1 MDKTQIREFLC
12 NRKDCKAHE
21 SQVEK
26 IFNWV
31 NSIIQHRDALLEQ
44 KVQHRVNWAEMA
56 AANEVIREKFRNI
69 KGIIN
74 G

>member
-31 NSIIQHRDALLEQ
+31 NPIIQHRDALLEQ
-44 KVQHRVNWAEMA
+44 KEKMDEMA
-56 AANEVIREKFRNI
+56 AANEIMKKKLRY
-69 KGIIN
+69 
-74 G
+74 